1 MPMDLSLVHARP
13 TTIFLATAGFSLLV
27 AGVDFV
33 TRRAGFRG
41 PAKVKDSLGPIPAQ
55 PPALR
60 VEEDTIKP
68 ATESPALAP
77 LEGIAWFPHTDRT
90 APSLPF
96 GDFMALPKPAPSVPP
111 ISERLDAS
119 VSWWQEV

>member
-1 MPMDLSLVHARP
+1 MDLSLVHARP

-41 PAKVKDSLGPIPAQ
+41 PAKGKDSLEPIPIQ
-55 PPALR
+55 PSALQI
-60 VEEDTIKP
+60 VEDPIKP
-68 ATESPALAP
+68 VTESPALAP
-77 LEGIAWFPHTDRT
+77 LERIAWFPHTDRT

-96 GDFMALPKPAPSVPP
+96 GDFMALPKPAPTLPQR
-111 ISERLDAS
+111 SERLDAS